1 MPLSD
6 HEQRILEEIEK
17 RLREEDPRLAE
28 TVAKATVHAHIVRRV
43 RLGIVAFVA
52 GFVMLMLFMVSIWV
66 ALAGFGVMLASALF
80 VYHTIRRM
88 AHDQMEPARLEGGPS
103 VIGSLARLV
112 DRFRGRSE
120 PPADQS

>member
-80 VYHTIRRM
+80 VYNTIRRM
-88 AHDQMEPARLEGGPS
+88 AHDQMEAARREGGPS

-120 PPADQS
+120 PPADQN

>member
-17 RLREEDPRLAE
+17 RLREEDPRLAQ
-28 TVAKATVHAHIVRRV
+28 TVARTTVHAHIVRRV
-43 RLGIVAFVA
+43 RLGILAFVA
-52 GFVMLMLFMVSIWV
+52 GFIMLMLFMVSLWV

-88 AHDQMEPARLEGGPS
+88 ARDQVEAARREGGPS

-112 DRFRGRSE
+112 DRLRGRGA
-120 PPADQS
+120 PPDDQA

>member
-28 TVAKATVHAHIVRRV
+28 TVAKASVHAHIVRRV

-52 GFVMLMLFMVSIWV
+52 GFILLMLFMVSLWV

-88 AHDQMEPARLEGGPS
+88 AQDQVEAASREGGPS

-112 DRFRGRSE
+112 DRFRGRTA
-120 PPADQS
+120 PPDDQA

>member
-17 RLREEDPRLAE
+17 RLREEDPRLAA
-28 TVAKATVHAHIVRRV
+28 TVAKRTVHGHIVRRV
-43 RLGIVAFVA
+43 RLGIVGFVA

-88 AHDQMEPARLEGGPS
+88 ARDQVEAARREGGPS

-112 DRFRGRSE
+112 DRFRGRTA
-120 PPADQS
+120 PPDDQA

>member
-17 RLREEDPRLAE
+17 RLQEEDPRLAA
-28 TVAKATVHAHIVRRV
+28 TVAKASVQRHVVRRV
-43 RLGIVAFVA
+43 RLGVVAFVL
-52 GFVMLMLFMVSIWV
+52 GFVMLMLFMVSLWV

-88 AHDQMEPARLEGGPS
+88 ARDQVEAARGEGGPS
-103 VIGSLARLV
+103 VIGSLGRLV
-112 DRFRGRSE
+112 DRFRGRSA
-120 PPADQS
+120 PPDDQA

>member
-17 RLREEDPRLAE
+17 RLQEEDPRLAE
-28 TVAKATVHAHIVRRV
+28 TVAKASVHRHIVRRV
-43 RLGIVAFVA
+43 RLGVVAFA
-52 GFVMLMLFMVSIWV
+52 IGFVMLMLFMVSIWV
-66 ALAGFGVMLASALF
+66 ALAGFGVMLGSALF

-88 AHDQMEPARLEGGPS
+88 AHDQMEAARREGGPS

-112 DRFRGRSE
+112 DRFRPHSD
-120 PPADQS
+120 PPSKED